1 MKHLRFFATEDEY
14 VEELVNDM
22 LSDPIVVYI
31 QDEDRV
37 IYGETLENFILI
49 DSKNN
54 VYFGNEPNSFLLLK
68 VK

>member
-1 MKHLRFFATEDEY
+1 MKHLRFFETEDEY
-14 VEELVNDM
+14 VDELVNDM
-22 LSDPIVVYI
+22 LADPIVVYI

-49 DSKNN
+49 DAKNN
-54 VYFGNEPNSFLLLK
+54 VYFGDEPNSFLLLK

>member
-1 MKHLRFFATEDEY
+1 MKHLRFFETEDEY
-14 VEELVNDM
+14 IEELVND
-22 LSDPIVVYI
+22 LLVDPIVVYI

-37 IYGETLENFILI
+37 IYGEQLENFILI

-54 VYFGNEPNSFLLLK
+54 VYFGDEPNSFLLLK

>member
-14 VEELVNDM
+14 VDELVNDM
-22 LSDPIVVYI
+22 LADPIVVYI

-37 IYGETLENFILI
+37 IYGETMENFILI
-49 DSKNN
+49 DAKNN
-54 VYFGNEPNSFLLLK
+54 IYFGDEPNSFLLLK

>member
-1 MKHLRFFATEDEY
+1 LRFFATEDEY

-22 LSDPIVVYI
+22 LADPIVVYI

-37 IYGETLENFILI
+37 IYGEQLENFILI

-54 VYFGNEPNSFLLLK
+54 IYFGDEPNSFLLLK

>member
-22 LSDPIVVYI
+22 LADPIVVYI

-37 IYGETLENFILI
+37 IYGEQLENFILI

-54 VYFGNEPNSFLLLK
+54 IYFGDEPNSFLLLK

>member
-14 VEELVNDM
+14 VDELVNDM
-22 LSDPIVVYI
+22 LADPIVVYI
-31 QDEDRV
+31 QDEDRI

-49 DSKNN
+49 DAKNN
-54 VYFGNEPNSFLLLK
+54 IYFGDEPNSFLLLK